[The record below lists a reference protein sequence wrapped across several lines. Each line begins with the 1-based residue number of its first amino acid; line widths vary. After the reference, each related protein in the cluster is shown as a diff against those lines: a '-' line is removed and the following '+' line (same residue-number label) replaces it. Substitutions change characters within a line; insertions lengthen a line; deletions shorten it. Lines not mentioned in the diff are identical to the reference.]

1 MFMQLIRVR
10 VRPDAWD
17 KLGALDER
25 WEKEQA
31 PIAPGFLGTTI
42 LREVDAPDQA
52 IFAVLFESRELAQQ
66 NSDRPETNA
75 WYQELLTLLDGAPE
89 FIGTD
94 VFRSYRRQGK

>member
-31 PIAPGFLGTTI
+31 SIAPGFRGTTI
-42 LREVDAPDQA
+42 LREIDAPDRA
-52 IFAVLFESRELAQQ
+52 ILTVLFESRELAQR

-75 WYQELLTLLDGAPE
+75 WYRELLTLVEGEPE

-94 VFRSYRRQGK
+94 VFRSYLREVK